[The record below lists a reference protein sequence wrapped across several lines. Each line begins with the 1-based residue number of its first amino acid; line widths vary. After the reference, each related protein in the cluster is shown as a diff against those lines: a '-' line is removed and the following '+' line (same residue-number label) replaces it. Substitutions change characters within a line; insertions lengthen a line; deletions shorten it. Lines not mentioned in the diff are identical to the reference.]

1 MKKLSPD
8 TALILVDVQ
17 HDFLPGGA
25 LAVPQG
31 DEILPIIDSLLPYF
45 ETIVATQ
52 DWHPAQHGSFATNHA
67 GTKPGEQIILE
78 GLPQI
83 LWPIHCVE
91 GTRGADF
98 PESLDR
104 SRWKLVFKKGKNP
117 LVDSYSG
124 FFDNARRGDTGLRN
138 YLLLEGIRRV
148 FIAGLALDYCVK
160 FTALDARTLGFET
173 FLITDATRAVNL
185 HPEDG
190 NIAIEELKAAGIV
203 CLESKNLARY
213 V

>member
-52 DWHPAQHGSFATNHA
+52 DWHPAQHGSFAANHA
-67 GTKPGEQIILE
+67 GTQPGEQIILE

-185 HPEDG
+185 QPEDG

>member
-31 DEILPIIDSLLPYF
+31 DEILPIIDSLQPNF
-45 ETIVATQ
+45 DTIVATQ
-52 DWHPAQHGSFATNHA
+52 DWHPAHHGSFAANHA
-67 GTKPGEQIILE
+67 GTQPGEQIILE
-78 GLPQI
+78 GLSQI
-83 LWPIHCVE
+83 LWPKHCVE
-91 GTRGADF
+91 GTKGADF
-98 PESLDR
+98 PDGLDR
-104 SRWKLVFKKGKNP
+104 SRWKSVFKKGTNP

-138 YLLLEGIRRV
+138 HLLLGGIRRV
-148 FIAGLALDYCVK
+148 FIVGLALDYCVK

-173 FLITDATRAVNL
+173 YLITDATRAVNL
-185 HPEDG
+185 QPEDG
-190 NIAIEELKAAGIV
+190 KLAIEELKAAGIV